1 MKRLSEPKAKSH
13 RCGSPRWLIN
23 WDLDE
28 DSQRNLRKVN
38 KSNHNSIINIGIFAN
53 FNVYGPNSFITIDGR
68 KKGGGKKA
76 VVKEDSSERWKVKP
90 YTTKKKEGRRRWK
103 EKHDCRQATIKL
115 SPRERFQVTKRVW
128 QVILLTRCRSTRK
141 KRGKEER
148 EKRKKKEKNHMKKE
162 EVFLFKWPS
171 SGEDEWVVINSIKI
185 VRCAIWKWN
194 QKWPEGQRRPRL
206 GRRPAKGKASKIG
219 QVGKGRRKK

>member
-1 MKRLSEPKAKSH
+1 MFTVQTHL
-13 RCGSPRWLIN
+13 
-23 WDLDE
+23 
-28 DSQRNLRKVN
+28 LR
-38 KSNHNSIINIGIFAN
+38 SMG
-53 FNVYGPNSFITIDGR
+53 GR
-68 KKGGGKKA
+68 KEVEKKQLWRRIAVKGEKSSPTQQRRRREEGGEKKNMIVAKQQLNCRQERGSKWQKGFGKWSYWPAVGQQEKKERKGGK
-76 VVKEDSSERWKVKP
+76 
-90 YTTKKKEGRRRWK
+90 
-103 EKHDCRQATIKL
+103 
-115 SPRERFQVTKRVW
+115 
-128 QVILLTRCRSTRK
+128 
-141 KRGKEER
+141 R
-148 EKRKKKEKNHMKKE
+148 EKERKNHMKKE